1 MLLSAV
7 ILLRAQE
14 TTVLPSHLA
23 KAAHALFL
31 SLVASADAE
40 IGARLHDESGPRPF
54 TVSDLMG
61 LPRRGRNAFAT
72 PGLSCLLR
80 FTSYDDALSSLLL
93 EQVLPQLSADVE
105 LDNSP
110 FSVEGV
116 LLEEGA
122 HPLSGQT
129 SYDELAEQ
137 CLLSAKRPPSRV
149 KLFFASPT
157 TFRSQ
162 GKNVPLPLP
171 GLVFG
176 SLAER
181 WNAFSSI
188 AIYPEVRQYA
198 EECLAIAQCH
208 VQTRT
213 VQVAGGKQV
222 GFVGSCTYA
231 ALRHDPYWLR
241 VMGLLAAFAFYA
253 GVGYK
258 TTMGLGQTYPR
269 PFPTERSRHA
279 DTSPTGHSNHR
290 ATRDGDPQ
298 TSHL

>member
-7 ILLRAQE
+7 ILLRAHE
-14 TTVLPSHLA
+14 TTVLPSYLG

-31 SLVASADAE
+31 RLVASADAE
-40 IGARLHDESGPRPF
+40 AGARLHDDSGLKPF

-61 LPRRGRNAFAT
+61 LPRTRGGVRTTAGQTCF
-72 PGLSCLLR
+72 LR
-80 FTSYDDALSSLLL
+80 FTGYDDAFSRLLL
-93 EQVLPQLSADVE
+93 EQVLPRLPADVE
-105 LDNSP
+105 LENSP

-116 LLEEGA
+116 FLERGA

-129 SYDELAEQ
+129 SYEELTEQ
-137 CLLSAKRPPSRV
+137 CLLGTKCAPSRV

-157 TFRSQ
+157 TFRSG

-188 AIYPEVRQYA
+188 TISPQVRQYA
-198 EECLAIAQCH
+198 EERLAIAQCH
-208 VQTRT
+208 VRTRT
-213 VQVAGGKQV
+213 VDIAGGKQV

-231 ALRHDPYWLR
+231 ALRPDTYWLGVVR
-241 VMGLLAAFAFYA
+241 LLAAFAFYA

-258 TTMGLGQTYPR
+258 TTMGFGQTYQHY
-269 PFPTERSRHA
+269 FPAERSHPA
-279 DTSPTGHSNHR
+279 DTSHT
-290 ATRDGDPQ
+290 
-298 TSHL
+298 